1 MHSSTL
7 NCFVAN
13 RVSELQM
20 NSVGINW
27 RYVPTKQNPAD
38 IVSRGCMARE
48 LLNTMWFKGPAFLSR
63 NTESWP
69 EEATKTSFSKLEL
82 EQRKPIT
89 LKCTV
94 GVTDKNIVENR
105 FIGRRGIPYRIYC
118 DNATNFVGAQAQLNE
133 LKRQFF
139 NQQSV
144 SDLEQ
149 FGSVHGFEFRFI
161 PPRAPHFGGLW
172 EAAIKSMK
180 TLLVKYI
187 SQSNLTFEELQT
199 VVIEVEAILNSRP
212 LTPLTD
218 DPNDGEALTPAHLLI
233 GTSLKTLPEP
243 QLNVIKESRL
253 TSWQRITYLKQRLW
267 DLWRRDYLHTLQVR
281 SKWLEKQENI
291 VPGQLVMIHDDN
303 LPPQQWTLGR
313 ITNTS
318 PGADGRVRVVDILTK
333 RGTLRRP
340 VHKIAPLPI
349 E

>member
-1 MHSSTL
+1 MGSL
-7 NCFVAN
+7 
-13 RVSELQM
+13 
-20 NSVGINW
+20 
-27 RYVPTKQNPAD
+27 PAD
-38 IVSRGCMARE
+38 R
-48 LLNTMWFKGPAFLSR
+48 LLAQRPFLV
-63 NTESWP
+63 
-69 EEATKTSFSKLEL
+69 
-82 EQRKPIT
+82 
-89 LKCTV
+89 V
-94 GVTDKNIVENR
+94 GVDLCGPFYTSYRIRGKAPYKTYLAVFVCFSSKAVHAELISDLSTNNFVLSLKR